1 MLDDIS
7 ATGMDEK
14 DISNRTYMRGRVK
27 HSEWIHG
34 FLLSAPERR
43 IVLELL
49 LVCGGAR
56 PC

>member
-49 LVCGGAR
+49 LVCGEAR